1 MVSGAVAMPLSALRP
16 WWVPGVLCL
25 WVGLLVLA
33 CDREYPDNQYL
44 CDEAAIAAAQR
55 SFECAESTDRANE
68 AHDSLAALPCQNAS
82 EPASN
87 AGGVLACVQDFQAI
101 DCEVV
106 KQHPGDPRQGWAP
119 SSCLA
124 LFGAGAAGAG
134 GSF

>member
-1 MVSGAVAMPLSALRP
+1 M
-16 WWVPGVLCL
+16 
-25 WVGLLVLA
+25 LLVLA

-55 SFECAESTDRANE
+55 SFECVESTDRANE
-68 AHDSLAALPCQNAS
+68 AHDDLAALPCQNAS
-82 EPASN
+82 APATTTS
-87 AGGVLACVQDFQAI
+87 GLLVCVQEMRAV
-101 DCEVV
+101 DCEAV
-106 KQHPGDPRQGWAP
+106 KQHPGEPRQGWVP